1 MKSHT
6 SEGRSGEKKSGGQ
19 SGIGKVPTSN
29 GQVAAGALSALQ
41 AGTMSPAHVMQL
53 QQSIGNRATGAVIQR
68 MIDPSNGNRFPI
80 NWNMNYF
87 QLLQLKNHIEEGA
100 LVPEEGELDIL
111 NKRLKLFETG
121 SGGADEEEETEGEED
136 IEIDYDD
143 YEGYSSSEEEDEGE
157 DSSEDEADGMTLE
170 EFYTTDWSAPETEAK
185 EAEDEDYEM
194 ETNPIVQEI
203 YDSMEPMFKASVD
216 GRDGRKLPGKKV
228 QGDFLEH
235 YVTTHTRDTDR
246 GERDA
251 NLFAMNIPGID
262 HMVDSGTHPFVQ
274 DKMHLSVHTAKIET
288 YRAHYAN
295 RYKMAQNLLKGM
307 AEEGKRGT
315 NIRAMFESVVA
326 DNAWI
331 HKDAVQSVLNTV
343 NQHREELRKA
353 IESSKANSLPDITED
368 DALIR
373 QVGDCIAFAVPSD
386 IWEKMYTAKENGIVS
401 DAELAAYI
409 RLDVAT
415 SEFQQLY
422 GMLSHVAAPWN
433 EKKPKEEDDEFKG

>member
-1 MKSHT
+1 MKAQT
-6 SEGRSGEKKSGGQ
+6 SESRGGEKKSGGQ
-19 SGIGKVPTSN
+19 SGIGQVPAVV
-29 GQVAAGALSALQ
+29 GRGEAAGAISALQ
-41 AGTMSPAHVMQL
+41 AGSPSPAHVMQL

-68 MIDPSNGNRFPI
+68 MVDPSNGNRFPV

-87 QLLQLKNHIEEGA
+87 QLLSLKKHIEEGT

-121 SGGADEEEETEGEED
+121 PGGAEEDEEEETEAGED
-136 IEIDYDD
+136 IEIE
-143 YEGYSSSEEEDEGE
+143 YEGYSSSEEEEE
-157 DSSEDEADGMTLE
+157 DSAEDEADDMTLE

-203 YDSMEPMFKASVD
+203 YDSMEPTFKASVD

-235 YVTTHTRDTDR
+235 YVTTHTRDTDL

-251 NLFAMNIPGID
+251 NQFAMNIPGID

-315 NIRAMFESVVA
+315 NIRAMFESVTA
-326 DNAWI
+326 DDAWI
-331 HKDAVQSVLNTV
+331 HKDAVQSVLNAV
-343 NQHREELRKA
+343 NKHREEYAKA
-353 IESSKANSLPDITED
+353 LESSKANSLPDITDD

-373 QVGDCIAFAVPSD
+373 QVGDYIAFAVPSD
-386 IWEKMYTAKENGIVS
+386 IWEQMYIAKENGTVS
-401 DAELAAYI
+401 DAELAAFI
-409 RLDVAT
+409 RLDAAT
-415 SEFQQLY
+415 SEFLQLY
-422 GMLSHVAAPWN
+422 GMLNHVAAPWN
-433 EKKPKEEDDEFKG
+433 EKKPKAEDDEYEG